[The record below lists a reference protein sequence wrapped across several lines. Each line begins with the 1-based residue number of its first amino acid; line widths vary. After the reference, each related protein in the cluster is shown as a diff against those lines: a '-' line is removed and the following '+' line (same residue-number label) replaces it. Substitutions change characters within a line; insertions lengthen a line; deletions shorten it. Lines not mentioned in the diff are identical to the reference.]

1 MLGDEWSGGWMSFD
15 DHVTFQPRTTKL
27 FLLAHVKQGLTVFSQ
42 NHDIVKTATGSF
54 PWCSE
59 PSREAVAGR
68 LKSN

>member
-42 NHDIVKTATGSF
+42 NHDIVKNGHRLLPVVLRTQQRG
-54 PWCSE
+54 CSRKTQE
-59 PSREAVAGR
+59 
-68 LKSN
+68 